1 MPSRVNFE
9 EFFEDV
15 VDLVGLTAEDVAL
28 LQEIGDRMAP
38 RVEEATDYFFGELQ
52 AHSSTARYVEDLPEE
67 EWKRIRIGFGRS
79 FMGLFS
85 GHYDVD
91 YSKRLWRSSLVF
103 YIKLR
108 FDPAHMITA
117 RGLIRRFVIR
127 VLSEEVQD
135 KQKLA
140 DYVCAFNRMMDID
153 LAHLVAAYSTA
164 LLDTAG
170 WRLELTKR
178 LAAQGATRL
187 LKSLEIE

>member
-1 MPSRVNFE
+1 MPSKVNFE
-9 EFFEDV
+9 EFFQDV
-15 VDLVGLTAEDVAL
+15 VGLVGLTADDVKL
-28 LQEIGDRMAP
+28 LREIGDLMAP
-38 RVEEATDYFFGELQ
+38 RTQEATDYFFGELQ
-52 AHSSTARYVEDLPEE
+52 AHPSTARYLEGLPEE

-117 RGLIRRFVIR
+117 RGLIRRFVITK
-127 VLSEEVQD
+127 LSEEVED
-135 KQKLA
+135 GGKLA

-187 LKSLEIE
+187 LKRLAID